1 MKINE
6 NMRMFLPTDR
16 LKTETDKPVKKTE
29 RKDSIEISN
38 TSKVFDR
45 VNDFLNLG
53 KPNRLDTSDLS
64 PEEKEEYIKMIA
76 ALMQKG
82 IVGFEIR
89 EVNGKPEKHY
99 IVNQIGNQRL
109 YGTKLYNRPGYYD
122 RE

>member
-6 NMRMFLPTDR
+6 NMKMFLQTEKLIPGSNKQI
-16 LKTETDKPVKKTE
+16 KTSEKKDK
-29 RKDSIEISN
+29 IEISN
-38 TSKVFDR
+38 TSKVFER

-64 PEEKEEYIKMIA
+64 PEEKEEYVKMIA
-76 ALMQKG
+76 ALIQKG
-82 IVGFEIR
+82 VIGYEIR

-122 RE
+122 R